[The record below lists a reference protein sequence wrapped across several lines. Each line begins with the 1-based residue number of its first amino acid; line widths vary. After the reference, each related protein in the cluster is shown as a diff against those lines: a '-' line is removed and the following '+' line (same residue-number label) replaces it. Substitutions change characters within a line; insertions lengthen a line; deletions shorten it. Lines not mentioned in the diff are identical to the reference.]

1 MKLGLALLCAAYV
14 LSQFYRAFLAVL
26 TTALERDL
34 GATPDDLA
42 FASGMWFLVFAL
54 MQIPIGE
61 ALDRVGPRLTSS
73 ILLAFGGGGGAALF
87 AMATTPAHV
96 VAAMGLIG
104 VGCAPVLMGSYYI
117 FARMFPP
124 AMFATLGAAMIGVGS
139 IGNLAS
145 AAPMAWAVEAFGWR
159 ESLWGLAA
167 VSLLVAAGV
176 WALVQDPPRA
186 EGANTGSVL
195 AVLRIPALWLILP
208 LMAVNY
214 APAAGLR
221 GLWVGP
227 YLADVYGAT
236 APVIGTATLIMGAA
250 MVASAFVY
258 GPLDRLLGTRKW
270 VVVAGNLGGVLACA
284 TLAAMPETGY
294 WPSVVLCT
302 TVAMFGMTYPVMMAH
317 GRSFLPAHLT
327 GRGVTL
333 MNLFSIG
340 GVGLF
345 QVVTGKLYASAAAV
359 SGTPVDPYQVLFAFF
374 AAILGMGMIPYLFA
388 RDRLD

>member
-1 MKLGLALLCAAYV
+1 MKMGLALLCAAYV
-14 LSQFYRAFLAVL
+14 LSQFFRAFLAVM
-26 TTALERDL
+26 TTSLQRDL

-61 ALDRVGPRLTSS
+61 ALDRVGPRLTASV
-73 ILLAFGGGGGAALF
+73 LLAIGGGGGAALF

-96 VAAMGLIG
+96 SVAMALIG

-145 AAPMAWAVEAFGWR
+145 AAPMAWAVEMFGWR
-159 ESLWGLAA
+159 ETLWGLAG
-167 VSLLVAAGV
+167 VSILVALGV
-176 WALVQDPPRA
+176 WALVQDPPRV
-186 EGANTGSVL
+186 EGANKGSAL

-208 LMAVNY
+208 LLAVNY

-227 YLADVYGAT
+227 YLSDVYGAT
-236 APVIGTATLIMGAA
+236 AQVIGTATLIMGAA
-250 MVASAFVY
+250 MVFSAFAY

-270 VVVAGNLGGVLACA
+270 VVVAGNTAGALGCVVLAF
-284 TLAAMPETGY
+284 LPEAGY

-302 TVAMFGMTYPVMMAH
+302 TVAMFGMTYPVIMAH

-345 QVVTGKLYASAAAV
+345 QVVTGRLYAQSAAV
-359 SGTPVDPYQVLFAFF
+359 TENPVDPYQVLFAFF
-374 AAILGMGMIPYLFA
+374 AAILLLGMVPYLFA

>member
-61 ALDRVGPRLTSS
+61 ALDRVGPRLTASV
-73 ILLAFGGGGGAALF
+73 LLAIGGGGGAALF
-87 AMATTPAHV
+87 AMATTPGHV
-96 VAAMGLIG
+96 VVAMGLIG

-117 FARMFPP
+117 FARVFPP

-167 VSLLVAAGV
+167 LSLLVAVGV
-176 WALVQDPPRA
+176 FALVEDPPRA

-195 AVLRIPALWLILP
+195 AVLRIPALWLIIP

-236 APVIGTATLIMGAA
+236 AQVIGTATLIMGMA
-250 MVASAFVY
+250 MVISAFVY

-270 VVVAGNLGGVLACA
+270 VVIAGNCGGIAGCAALA
-284 TLAAMPETGY
+284 LMPEAGY
-294 WPSVVLCT
+294 WPAVILCT
-302 TVAMFGMTYPVMMAH
+302 TVAFFGMTYPVMMAH

-345 QVVTGKLYASAAAV
+345 QFVTGKLYAQTAAATDSV
-359 SGTPVDPYQVLFAFF
+359 VEPYRLLFAFF
-374 AAILGMGMIPYLFA
+374 AVILSLGMIPYLFS